1 MFWYNKKISPFFDFL
16 RLLGGRDYLPSV
28 LNSRQIPTQ
37 GGEKMKEVELVQ
49 FEYKVKSILEWSPL
63 DPNTREVLA
72 NLMKEVANLVQKRN

>member
-1 MFWYNKKISPFFDFL
+1 
-16 RLLGGRDYLPSV
+16 
-28 LNSRQIPTQ
+28 
-37 GGEKMKEVELVQ
+37 MKEVELVQ